1 MRLTYFGHSAVQI
14 ETGDKTLLF
23 DPFITGNPLAESVT
37 SADSLSPDVIILTH
51 AHGDHWGDTLEIAK
65 RCDALVVANFEI
77 TEYTRRN
84 GHENVQPMNTGGGIQ
99 FEWGTLI
106 QTYARHSSSFPDG
119 TYGGNPNGY
128 VLYAEDRCV
137 YNSGDTCAFM
147 EMIWI
152 GNHHPVDLALLPI
165 GDVYTMGIHGARHA
179 AHLIEPKLTIPVHYD
194 TFPAIRADTEEWQE
208 LMKEIERETRILRP
222 GESFDL

>member
-77 TEYTRRN
+77 TEYTRKN

-152 GNHHPVDLALLPI
+152 GNHHPIDLALLPI
-165 GDVYTMGIHGARHA
+165 GDIYTMGIQDARHA

-208 LMKEIERETRILRP
+208 LMKEIKRETRILRP